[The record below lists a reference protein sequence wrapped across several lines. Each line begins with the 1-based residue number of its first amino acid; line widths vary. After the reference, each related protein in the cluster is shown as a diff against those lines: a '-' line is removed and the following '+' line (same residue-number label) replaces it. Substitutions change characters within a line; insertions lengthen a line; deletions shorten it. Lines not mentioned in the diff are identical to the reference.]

1 MSKNI
6 TVIKEPVVEYKD
18 KTLHYR
24 VGKVIGEN
32 VVHTLQEMIELALS
46 RLSVVKNRYQI
57 VSVDSHDG
65 DEGDVQQARQ
75 FMNSKVARWSILFN
89 ELVRYSDG
97 ANKSIITIDED
108 ATFLPIA
115 QIAPPISDDGKRR
128 EFLDSIMHMAF
139 LKNHVV
145 LIQSPILRTREL
157 EKYITWLLKKA
168 GVINEGSV
176 MLTAELPKQQRDRII
191 NNNTKKIRIGT
202 PLVEELG
209 NTPIEKARK
218 LVTTEVIKANQVKV
232 KPKGRG
238 LDIIKALLTDRERET
253 YGLTDEILAGDA
265 IDKGNINVSIEV
277 SYNYKAKKTSQEI
290 INNISQALRHSHPE
304 DVELTLDKIGKIK
317 GDSLV
322 ISRKIKLKFI
332 NGIAD
337 PEELYMKIRE
347 WLTEQIRLGEIDV
360 ETE

>member
-1 MSKNI
+1 MPQKI
-6 TVIKEPVVEYKD
+6 TAIKEPVIEYKD

-24 VGKVIGEN
+24 IGKVVGES
-32 VVHTLQEMIELALS
+32 VDQTLQEMVATALS
-46 RLSVVKNRYQI
+46 RLSVVKDRYQI
-57 VSVDSHDG
+57 VSIDSHDG
-65 DEGDVQQARQ
+65 EEGDVQQARQ
-75 FMNSKVARWSILFN
+75 FMNNKIERWNILFN

-97 ANKSIITIDED
+97 TNKSIITIDEN
-108 ATFLPIA
+108 ASFLSID
-115 QIAPPISDDGKRR
+115 QIAPPVSDDGKRR

-157 EKYITWLLKKA
+157 EKHLTWLLKAA
-168 GVINEGSV
+168 GVIDKGSV
-176 MLTAELPKQQRDRII
+176 MLNAELPKQQREKIMK
-191 NNNTKKIRIGT
+191 NNTKKIRIGT
-202 PLVEELG
+202 PLVEALG
-209 NTPIEKARK
+209 SIPIETARSV
-218 LVTTEVIKANQVKV
+218 VTSETIKASRVKLT
-232 KPKGRG
+232 PKGMG
-238 LDIIKALLTDRERET
+238 LDIIKVLFTDRERES
-253 YGLTDEILAGDA
+253 YGLTDDIFSGDA
-265 IDKGNINVSIEV
+265 IDKGNINVSVEI

-304 DVELTLDKIGKIK
+304 DVELTLDKVGKIK

-347 WLTEQIRLGEIDV
+347 WLIEQIRLGELDV
-360 ETE
+360 EAE